1 MQGPGHYK
9 LPEPRPLAPTPALKG
24 RTLPY
29 SMPHPYA
36 YNCAPDYTRS
46 FLAPVRQSNNGE
58 QIFGPEASQEAFES
72 GGNGWKPGARRN
84 GRGLGGF
91 VALKPR
97 QQGSEG

>member
-1 MQGPGHYK
+1 MPGPGHYK

-58 QIFGPEASQEAFES
+58 QIFGPEALLKGCLEML
-72 GGNGWKPGARRN
+72 RR
-84 GRGLGGF
+84 
-91 VALKPR
+91 
-97 QQGSEG
+97 